1 MEEYAIIYH
10 GGCPDGF
17 GAAWAFWK
25 TKPKPTTTYH
35 RTHQKTTL
43 PEAPDNRILYI
54 MDTSFSRDQMT
65 GLHEKHG
72 VGRVIL
78 MDHHQTAEQELDG
91 LPDCYFDQSR
101 SGAVIAWEYF
111 HPSTPVPELL
121 DYIQDRDLWRWELPD
136 SRAISAYIHS
146 QRQDFNTWDQMANA
160 LRRQKTAREKIIA
173 AGEAILLSENRN
185 IRTVL
190 SKSFL
195 AQIAGYEIP
204 IANSHLHRSEIGN
217 ALLRM
222 HPDRPFVGIYRDTE
236 PGVRKWS
243 LRSRRGDFDV
253 EPIARAM
260 GGGGHPS
267 SASFTQNTPTIQVP

>member
-17 GAAWAFWK
+17 GAAWAFSK
-25 TKPKPTTTYH
+25 TKPNPTTTYH
-35 RTHQKTTL
+35 RTHQKAPL
-43 PEAPDNRILYI
+43 PNAPDDRVLYI
-54 MDTSFSRDQMT
+54 IDTSFGRDQMT
-65 GLHEKHG
+65 ELHEKHG
-72 VGRVIL
+72 AGRVIL
-78 MDHHQTAEQELDG
+78 MDHHQTAEQELSG

-121 DYIQDRDLWRWELPD
+121 KYVQDRDLWRWELPD

-146 QRQDFNTWDQMANA
+146 QKQDFNTWDRIANA
-160 LRRQKTAREKIIA
+160 LRRQKTAREKIIT
-173 AGEAILLSENRN
+173 AGEAILQTESRS
-185 IRTVL
+185 IQTVL

-204 IANSHLHRSEIGN
+204 VANSHLHRSEIAN
-217 ALLRM
+217 ALLRLY
-222 HPDRPFVGIYRDTE
+222 PSRPFAAVYRDTK

-243 LRSRRGDFDV
+243 LRSRRGDFNV

-260 GGGGHPS
+260 GGGGHQS
-267 SASFTQNTPTIQVP
+267 SASFAQNIPTIQVP